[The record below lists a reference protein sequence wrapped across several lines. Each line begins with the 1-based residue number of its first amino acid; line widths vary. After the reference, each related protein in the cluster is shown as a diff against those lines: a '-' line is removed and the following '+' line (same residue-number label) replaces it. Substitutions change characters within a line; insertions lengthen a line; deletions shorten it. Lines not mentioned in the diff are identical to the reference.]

1 MTHDP
6 LHQRL
11 RQAAAGLDDAP
22 VALAR
27 LAELHGPAAQG
38 TLLVLLAAPCV
49 LPVPGIGNV
58 MGLGLMLLALAMWR
72 GGAADCLP
80 PRVAGFELSATWAR
94 RVLGLLAHFYAL
106 AGRWSRQRWT
116 PLAGSA
122 PQRWQAAKVGLMGGL
137 IFLPIPLGNVLPAL
151 ALVLLGLGFA
161 FRDGL
166 AVLLAAAAGAA
177 ALAYTAA
184 LGAAVWAWGLAPL
197 QQWLGG
203 LWPGLG

>member
-1 MTHDP
+1 MTHAP

-11 RQAAAGLDDAP
+11 RQAADELDDAP

-27 LAELHGPAAQG
+27 LADLHGPAAQG

-72 GGAADCLP
+72 GCDAAQLP
-80 PRVAGFELSATWAR
+80 ARVADVELPAVWAR
-94 RVLGLLAHFYAL
+94 RVLGLLARFYAL
-106 AGRWSRQRWT
+106 AGRWSRQRLQ
-116 PLAGSA
+116 PLAGEA

-166 AVLLAAAAGAA
+166 AVLLAAAAGTVAV
-177 ALAYTAA
+177 AYTAA

-203 LWPGLG
+203 VWPGLG